1 MERIN
6 EILNFIDN
14 SQQETEQQETEQQ
27 EIEQQE
33 TEQQKPEQQK
43 PEQNQQE
50 PEQQEPKQQPNKS
63 LFSEQVNN
71 NNNLYDGDN
80 KKYNKTKRDINK
92 ILTKGT
98 FPAVINGE
106 VFNNSSELQIY
117 KQNLLTSYREYN
129 KKKTKEN
136 LKEFT
141 AKHPPEEL
149 EELDKEKIL
158 MDDEII
164 YSQGKIIG
172 FVCDGKHYK
181 IPTTNKK
188 KTKEIISNLKPEAK
202 KELLTTEDPEKFINI
217 TKNNIKSPQLQQDI
231 ELHRDINKLQRDNT
245 WNREVYYNLMLREME
260 QQKQKYNLPSNR
272 PLPQAVQF
280 GVNPRLFNKGLI

>member
-1 MERIN
+1 MDKIN

-14 SQQETEQQETEQQ
+14 NQQQPKPVQPETVQQETKPEQTETEQTETEQTEQETEP
-27 EIEQQE
+27 EPLAE
-33 TEQQKPEQQK
+33 TLAEPLPE
-43 PEQNQQE
+43 PLAE
-50 PEQQEPKQQPNKS
+50 PI
-63 LFSEQVNN
+63 
-71 NNNLYDGDN
+71 NNLYNGDN

-92 ILTKGT
+92 LLTKGT
-98 FPAVINGE
+98 FPAVING
-106 VFNNSSELQIY
+106 VVYNNSSELQIY
-117 KQNLLTSYREYN
+117 KQNLLSSYREYN
-129 KKKTKEN
+129 KKLTQKN

-188 KTKEIISNLKPEAK
+188 KTKEIISNLQPETK
-202 KELLTTEDPEKFINI
+202 KELLTTEDPDKFINI
-217 TKNNIKSPQLQQDI
+217 TKSNIKSPQLQQEL
-231 ELHRDINKLQRDNT
+231 ELHRDINNLQRDNT
-245 WNREVYYNLMLREME
+245 WNRQVYYNLMLREME
-260 QQKQKYNLPSNR
+260 KQKQKYNLPSNR

-280 GVNPRLFNKGLI
+280 GVNPRLFNKGLN

>member
-1 MERIN
+1 MDKIN

-14 SQQETEQQETEQQ
+14 SQQQATEPATEPAA
-27 EIEQQE
+27 EPAEPA
-33 TEQQKPEQQK
+33 TEPTAGD
-43 PEQNQQE
+43 
-50 PEQQEPKQQPNKS
+50 
-63 LFSEQVNN
+63 
-71 NNNLYDGDN
+71 LYDGDN

-98 FPAVINGE
+98 FPAVINGV
-106 VFNNSSELQIY
+106 VFNNSSELQNY
-117 KQNLLTSYREYN
+117 KRSLLTSYREYN
-129 KKKTKEN
+129 KKLTKKN

-158 MDDEII
+158 MEDEII
-164 YSQGKIIG
+164 YSKGKIIG

-202 KELLTTEDPEKFINI
+202 KELLTTEDPEKFMNI
-217 TKNNIKSPQLQQDI
+217 TKKNIKSPQLLQ
-231 ELHRDINKLQRDNT
+231 ELEQHRDINNLQRDNT
-245 WNREVYYNLMLREME
+245 WNRQIYYNLMLREME
-260 QQKQKYNLPSNR
+260 KQKQKYNLPSKR

-280 GVNPRLFNKGLI
+280 GVNPMLFNKGIN